1 MLLRANNTVLYSHR
15 GNLIPLCV
23 QQYKKYKINT
33 NIHVFFPKRFN
44 AHIVRYFYVVAMFW
58 PLVYKKM
65 FTCLNVFSLLGS
77 KLEAS

>member
-1 MLLRANNTVLYSHR
+1 MLLRANNTVLYSSIK
-15 GNLIPLCV
+15 NIKLIL
-23 QQYKKYKINT
+23 
-33 NIHVFFPKRFN
+33 HVFFPKRFN

-65 FTCLNVFSLLGS
+65 FTCLNVFSLPGY